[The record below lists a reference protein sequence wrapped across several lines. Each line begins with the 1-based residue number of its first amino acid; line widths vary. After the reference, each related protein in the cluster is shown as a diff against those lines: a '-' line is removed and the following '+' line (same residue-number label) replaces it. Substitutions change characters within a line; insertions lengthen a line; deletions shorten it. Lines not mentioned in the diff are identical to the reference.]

1 MMITLT
7 ICFISTVTIGALI
20 SSTVKAEHIRIYV
33 EFIFQ
38 AEVTGVTKSLVT
50 NMQRANQI

>member
-1 MMITLT
+1 MTAKEKHT
-7 ICFISTVTIGALI
+7 QT
-20 SSTVKAEHIRIYV
+20 YV

>member
-7 ICFISTVTIGALI
+7 ICFISTLTIGALI